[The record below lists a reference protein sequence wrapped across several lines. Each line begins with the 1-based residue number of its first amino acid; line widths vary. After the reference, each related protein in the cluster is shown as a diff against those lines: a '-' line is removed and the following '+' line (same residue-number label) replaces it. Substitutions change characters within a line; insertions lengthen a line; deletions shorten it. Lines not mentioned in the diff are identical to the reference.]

1 MKEKSEKTIGSVR
14 KGKILKNK
22 GGITLIALVITIVIL
37 IILATVTLN
46 VVLGE
51 GGLVDRAQQAK
62 NLTEQAALEEQ
73 EALNSL
79 LSEYDDILAEDKEY
93 NISIQ
98 SNIVTYNESL
108 GEFPIIYSIT
118 GTKDGEKVYENMLMV
133 NVTKSGI
140 NDNSTNVR
148 GIPTETTLTITPIYY
163 SPNYDLL
170 SDNTQTIEFNE
181 TESKTVEFKYEYNGK
196 IIGNSGIA

>member
-1 MKEKSEKTIGSVR
+1 MIRNKDIKEKVE
-14 KGKILKNK
+14 
-22 GGITLIALVITIVIL
+22 GITLIALVITVVIL
-37 IILATVTLN
+37 IILATVSLN

-73 EALNSL
+73 KALNSL

-170 SDNTQTIEFNE
+170 SENTQTIEFNE

>member
-1 MKEKSEKTIGSVR
+1 MIRNKDIKEKVE
-14 KGKILKNK
+14 
-22 GGITLIALVITIVIL
+22 GITLIALVITVVIL
-37 IILATVTLN
+37 IILATVSLN

-118 GTKDGEKVYENMLMV
+118 GTKDGEKVYENMVMV
-133 NVTKSGI
+133 NVAKSGI
-140 NDNSTNVR
+140 NDNNINVK
-148 GIPTETTLTITPIYY
+148 GILTGTTLTITPIYY

-170 SDNTQTIEFNE
+170 SDNTQTIEINE
-181 TESKTVEFKYEYNGK
+181 TESKTIEFKYEYNGK

>member
-1 MKEKSEKTIGSVR
+1 MIRNKDIKEKVE
-14 KGKILKNK
+14 
-22 GGITLIALVITIVIL
+22 GITLIALVITVVIL

-140 NDNSTNVR
+140 NYNNTNVR
-148 GIPTETTLTITPIYY
+148 GIPTGTTLTITPIYY

>member
-1 MKEKSEKTIGSVR
+1 MIRNKDIKEKVE
-14 KGKILKNK
+14 
-22 GGITLIALVITIVIL
+22 GITLIALVITVVIL
-37 IILATVTLN
+37 IILATVSLN

-73 EALNSL
+73 KALNSL

-133 NVTKSGI
+133 NVTKSGV
-140 NDNSTNVR
+140 NDNNTNVR
-148 GIPTETTLTITPIYY
+148 GIPTGTALTITPIYY

-170 SDNTQTIEFNE
+170 SENTQTIEFNE

>member
-1 MKEKSEKTIGSVR
+1 MIRNKDIKEKVE
-14 KGKILKNK
+14 
-22 GGITLIALVITIVIL
+22 GITLIALVITIVIL
-37 IILATVTLN
+37 IILATVSLN

-148 GIPTETTLTITPIYY
+148 GIPTGTTLTITPIYY

-181 TESKTVEFKYEYNGK
+181 IEGKMVEFKYEYNGK